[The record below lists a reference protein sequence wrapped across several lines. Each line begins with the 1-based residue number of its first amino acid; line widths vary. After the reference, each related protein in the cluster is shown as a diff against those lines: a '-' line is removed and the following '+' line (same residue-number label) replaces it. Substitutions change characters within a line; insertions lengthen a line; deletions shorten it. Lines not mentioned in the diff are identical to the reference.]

1 MSVSLA
7 RRELS
12 RIAPSRPSGVTIGVF
27 DGVHRGHQHL
37 IGVLLERARR
47 EGLATVALTFNPHPR
62 TVLRPGTAITYLT
75 SLEERVELL
84 QGQGLDSVGVL
95 AFTSELAQ
103 LSAEDF
109 LSLLV
114 QELEMRL
121 LVVGPDFALG
131 RNRSGTIGVMREIGE
146 RLGFRV
152 EVAPLLAEADEKVG
166 SSAIRQALSAG
177 DVGRVARLLGRPFS
191 LRGPVVTGDRRGRSL
206 GFPTANIAIGLDR
219 ALPAYGIYVTRAYV
233 RENAYESCT
242 SIGIRP
248 TFDVEPRPVV
258 ETFILDFDEDIYGR
272 EMQIDLLHR
281 LRGEE
286 RFASAQQLI
295 AQMEKDVRA
304 TREWFQG
311 EKRKTQSGQRQ

>member
-1 MSVSLA
+1 MSVTLA

-12 RIAPSRPSGVTIGVF
+12 RVAPGRPCGVTIGVL

-37 IGVLLERARR
+37 AAVLVERARAD
-47 EGLATVALTFNPHPR
+47 GLATVALTFNPHPR
-62 TVLRPGTAITYLT
+62 TVLRPGTAVTYLT

-84 QGQGLDSVGVL
+84 QGLGLDSVGVL

-114 QELEMRL
+114 EELEMRL

-131 RNRSGTIGVMREIGE
+131 RNRAGTIGVMRQIGE

-152 EVAPLLAEADEKVG
+152 EVAPLLAEEDEKVG
-166 SSAIRQALSAG
+166 SSAIRQALAEG
-177 DVGRVARLLGRPFS
+177 NVGRVGRLLGRPFS
-191 LRGPVVTGDRRGRSL
+191 LRGPVVMGDRRGRTL

-233 RENAYESCT
+233 RENSHESCT

-258 ETFILDFDEDIYGR
+258 ETYILDFDEDVYR
-272 EMQIDLLHR
+272 QEMRIDLLHR
-281 LRGEE
+281 LREEE
-286 RFASAQQLI
+286 RFASSQELI
-295 AQMEKDVRA
+295 AQMRRDIEGTRA
-304 TREWFQG
+304 WFRTNG
-311 EKRKTQSGQRQ
+311 